1 MLKIFAILSLI
12 FLSLPVLA
20 CWKIEGT
27 LGIDGEN
34 FKFDQK
40 IEHGKEYS
48 LPLGTFIMNLKMNE
62 TKKKKI
68 NLSFTVQERK
78 DNKLVLITTGKEIIS
93 GNKVKDI
100 YAKGEPGQPHSI
112 ITIKITHI

>member
-1 MLKIFAILSLI
+1 MLKIFAILFLF

-27 LGIDGEN
+27 LGIDGET
-34 FKFDQK
+34 FKFGQK
-40 IEHGKEYS
+40 IEHGKDYS
-48 LPLGTFIMNLKMNE
+48 IALGTFIMNLKMNE
-62 TKKKKI
+62 MKQKKI

-78 DNKLVLITTGKEIIS
+78 ENKLVLITNGKEMINE
-93 GNKVKDI
+93 NKVKNI

-112 ITIKITHI
+112 ITIKITHL